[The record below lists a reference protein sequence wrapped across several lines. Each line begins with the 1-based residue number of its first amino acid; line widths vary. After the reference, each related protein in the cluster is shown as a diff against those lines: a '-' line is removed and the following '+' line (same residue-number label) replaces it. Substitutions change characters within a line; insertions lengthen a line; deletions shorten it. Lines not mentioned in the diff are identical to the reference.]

1 MSAFLSSYG
10 FVLNRLLI
18 NVFNIKKKNIETNI
32 SADSLLS
39 TTFKIPE
46 KNRYSIVKAILYL
59 LKSILKTQVM
69 ELPGKFSKTLIF
81 DAADDSVDLRKK
93 YVTYFS
99 GHTEIG
105 FVDYKHLICYP
116 SLLKKISW
124 SLLFFLSLI
133 IIIPCVCFANK
144 KKRASISLLIEEVIV
159 LSNLSSI
166 CFNCQIQKIYF
177 FSIYEVYSNLF
188 SEALMR
194 NGIEIVKIP
203 SEVPLALW
211 NKKIVASTLVVCNAY
226 QYEEIEA
233 YKESMIFEKT
243 EFWGPE
249 LILEVKDYYKNLE
262 NENDLSP
269 EFGIGFYSTGGWLR
283 KLLGHIDQGYSIEEK
298 EMKVKLALKDYA
310 RKNNIKLG
318 IFLHPREKKKEFIEK
333 TISHYKEIFEGVNY
347 SFMPFDMPNNKLFN
361 KVDLAIAFSSTIM
374 FERLYCG
381 YKCMFVPFGMEG
393 FPLSNSPLKNVC
405 IDSEEEFESKLS
417 WLSEL
422 SVEDYFSKNKLEV
435 YSRLKHLS

>member
-1 MSAFLSSYG
+1 
-10 FVLNRLLI
+10 
-18 NVFNIKKKNIETNI
+18 
-32 SADSLLS
+32 
-39 TTFKIPE
+39 
-46 KNRYSIVKAILYL
+46 
-59 LKSILKTQVM
+59 
-69 ELPGKFSKTLIF
+69 
-81 DAADDSVDLRKK
+81 
-93 YVTYFS
+93 
-99 GHTEIG
+99 
-105 FVDYKHLICYP
+105 
-116 SLLKKISW
+116 
-124 SLLFFLSLI
+124 
-133 IIIPCVCFANK
+133 
-144 KKRASISLLIEEVIV
+144 
-159 LSNLSSI
+159 
-166 CFNCQIQKIYF
+166 
-177 FSIYEVYSNLF
+177 
-188 SEALMR
+188 MR

-233 YKESMIFEKT
+233 YKESMIFKKT

-262 NENDLSP
+262 KANDLSP

-283 KLLGHIDQGYSIEEK
+283 KLLGHIDQGFSIEEK
-298 EMKVKLALKDYA
+298 ELKVKLALKDYA
-310 RKNNIKLG
+310 IKSNIKLG

-347 SFMPFDMPNNKLFN
+347 SFMPFDIPNNKLFN
-361 KVDLAIAFSSTIM
+361 KVDLAVAFSSTIM

-405 IDSEEEFESKLS
+405 IDSEKEFESKLS
-417 WLSEL
+417 WLSKL
-422 SVEDYFSKNKLEV
+422 SVEEYFSNNNLEV